1 MKSNK
6 GAKGMEV
13 QELLTGFNEK
23 ELKATLDKISE
34 VGSDLK
40 YVEQL
45 LNAVKYQA
53 KKHAE
58 TIRYMS
64 EGAIRSLVDSF
75 KVVEE
80 VYGQPSYVDT
90 NNNKI
95 PKEYESMVQA
105 TNKVINDI
113 YKNEKDYSQQIFAI
127 DVVLRDVREAVK
139 NLENDIVSQ
148 EKLKTLQ
155 NVVEVLGKG
164 AAVAIL
170 RDAIENA
177 NEASKKLDS
186 YAMTLQ
192 KAVNL
197 QEQIKKTEF
206 NNLVADYPGMRP

>member
-64 EGAIRSLVDSF
+64 EGAIHSLVDSF

-155 NVVEVLGKG
+155 NVIEVLGKG
-164 AAVAIL
+164 AAVAML
-170 RDAIENA
+170 RYAIENA

>member
-155 NVVEVLGKG
+155 NVIEVLGKG
-164 AAVAIL
+164 AAVAML
-170 RDAIENA
+170 RYAIENA